1 MLTTTEILKKV
12 RELEIKSKR
21 LTNHLFT
28 GEYHS
33 AFKGRGMSFRE
44 VREYAAGDDIRFID
58 WNVSARFN
66 HPFSKLFEEERELTM
81 MLLVDVS
88 ASSLFGTI
96 HGRKKDL
103 IAEVCAVLAFSAV
116 NNNDKVGV
124 IFFSDKVELYIPPKK
139 GRDHVLYIVRQLLT
153 IEPKGK
159 GTNLSEAIRFLNR
172 SSRHRGIVF
181 MMSDFLE
188 SSGPSRSATAGY
200 TGGTSGSQPSTPGG
214 TPGPGSALGSSAV
227 SDSANRQALAVR
239 ETGFEDAMKVAGKKH
254 DFIGIKVYDK
264 MDMQLPAVGLIEAED
279 AETGARTWVDTN
291 DYLVRTSYQQYFFN
305 QTELCKSIFQKAGS
319 DLLHLRTDED
329 YVKILQRFF
338 VGRHRP
344 G

>member
-21 LTNHLFT
+21 LTRHLFT

-66 HPFSKLFEEERELTM
+66 HPFSKLFEEERELSV

-88 ASSLFGTI
+88 ASSLFGTV
-96 HGRKKDL
+96 HARKKDL
-103 IAEVCAVLAFSAV
+103 ITEICAVLAFSAV

-124 IFFSDKVELYIPPKK
+124 ILFSDKIEGYIPPKK
-139 GRDHVLYIVRQLLT
+139 GREHVLYIVRQLLT
-153 IEPKGK
+153 AEPRNK
-159 GTNLSEAIRFLNR
+159 GTNLREAIRFLNR
-172 SSRHRGIVF
+172 SSRQKSIVF
-181 MMSDFLE
+181 FLSDFIE
-188 SSGPSRSATAGY
+188 ERGVDAAG
-200 TGGTSGSQPSTPGG
+200 GNAARPEE
-214 TPGPGSALGSSAV
+214 
-227 SDSANRQALAVR
+227 R
-239 ETGFEDAMKVAGKKH
+239 FEDALKVAGKKH
-254 DFIGIKVYDK
+254 DVIGIRVYDK
-264 MDMQLPAVGLIEAED
+264 MDMQLPAIGMIEAED
-279 AETGARTWVDTN
+279 SETGLRYWVDTD
-291 DYLVRTSYQQYFFN
+291 DYMVRSNYQQHFFD
-305 QTELCKSIFQKAGS
+305 QTEQCKSIFQKAGS

-344 G
+344 A